1 MRKSKYDQS
10 SLPMQ
15 DSKDIDKDNN
25 ISRIE
30 NRVDFDTELVNLTK
44 QIEDIKA
51 VIQELRQI
59 KAFVDG
65 SVSTLEESA
74 QALNAAVKTSDNISD
89 AICRTFIQVENTV
102 INVKLSDE
110 DKSILA
116 EYRHKLIEEEKC
128 LFEKQMAELKAT
140 HEKHWK
146 EVLKFAKSYTSFSL
160 NGWIAKSAVIGFW
173 VLYAYFCLTL
183 GGWIIYSRY
192 F

>member
-25 ISRIE
+25 ISKIE
-30 NRVDFDTELVNLTK
+30 NSVDFDTELVNLTK

-59 KAFVDG
+59 KSFVDG
-65 SVSTLEESA
+65 YVSTFEESA
-74 QALNAAVKTSDNISD
+74 QALKAAVKTSDNISD
-89 AICRTFIQVENTV
+89 AICRAFIQAENTV
-102 INVKLSDE
+102 INVKLGDE
-110 DKSILA
+110 DKSILV

-146 EVLKFAKSYTSFSL
+146 EVHRFAKSYTSFSL
-160 NGWIAKSAVIGFW
+160 NGWIAKFSIIGFW
-173 VLYAYFCLTL
+173 ILYAYFCLTL
-183 GGWIIYSRY
+183 GGWIIYSIC